1 MSELIEAIMSKK
13 DAKKQMQKLA
23 KLWGNADYH
32 LLLVEKDIEILSV
45 KMAKKIMK
53 SERKRDPSERELAN
67 IQKYKDEM
75 KLLMKK
81 RRKLNKKRNSLL
93 AEYSAAVSV
102 YSEAKGA
109 SEEIISLQLA
119 TQKLNSL
126 I

>member
-1 MSELIEAIMSKK
+1 MSDLIEAVMSKK
-13 DAKKQMQKLA
+13 DAKKQMQKLS

-45 KMAKKIMK
+45 KLVKKIMN
-53 SERKRDPSERELAN
+53 SERKRNPSERELEN
-67 IQKYKDEM
+67 IQKYKNKM
-75 KLLMKK
+75 KLLTKK

-119 TQKLNSL
+119 TQKLNSH

>member
-13 DAKKQMQKLA
+13 DAKKQMQKLS
-23 KLWGNADYH
+23 KSWGNADYH
-32 LLLVEKDIEILSV
+32 LLLVEKDIEIVAV
-45 KMAKKIMK
+45 KLAKKIMK
-53 SERKRDPSERELAN
+53 SERKRNPSERELAN
-67 IQKYKDEM
+67 IQKHKDEM

-109 SEEIISLQLA
+109 SEEILSMQLA
-119 TQKLNSL
+119 TQKLISL